1 MKPVEILGERV
12 DREDEVDANDHQARH
27 QVVDHIPAQS
37 REPEVEGVDAAH
49 KLDVLGLDGAL
60 PDQEEH
66 EAACQEGHAE
76 GHVKTEREAGWVL
89 AKALVVDLGEVGNY
103 IFTISFSLSLCLPLS
118 LPLPL
123 THLILNHMTS
133 TSYLIMDGLRQG
145 VVDGLN
151 AVLCAIHKQPQET
164 IVQSGQGDGNAK
176 MIKRVE
182 RNTKNMKGNGDNGQ
196 EERSSDSA
204 IFIVKSA
211 LIASV
216 KTHVKKFCL

>member
-1 MKPVEILGERV
+1 MQPVEILGERV

-103 IFTISFSLSLCLPLS
+103 IFTISFSLSSPSLSVYLPPS
-118 LPLPL
+118 HTHTPYSESHDIHVLPY
-123 THLILNHMTS
+123 H
-133 TSYLIMDGLRQG
+133 G
-145 VVDGLN
+145 
-151 AVLCAIHKQPQET
+151 
-164 IVQSGQGDGNAK
+164 
-176 MIKRVE
+176 
-182 RNTKNMKGNGDNGQ
+182 
-196 EERSSDSA
+196 RSEA
-204 IFIVKSA
+204 RGG
-211 LIASV
+211 
-216 KTHVKKFCL
+216 